1 MKTEVNQ
8 ELCIACGLCV
18 GMCPEIFELD
28 DTGKANVVRQPDT
41 TEEELTREA
50 ATSCPVDA
58 IAITE

>member
-1 MKTEVNQ
+1 MKPEVNQ

-18 GMCPEIFELD
+18 GICPEIFELD

-50 ATSCPVDA
+50 AISCPVDA
-58 IAITE
+58 IVITE